1 MTWQPNNVLTYVFRP
16 VSRDLAIRNG
26 SIRYEDFLREIEEG
40 EGDHSRRS
48 PSPRCRKTF
57 DGFDT
62 SARGRL
68 QASLSRAI
76 DRGIDYRREMELE
89 EEGRS
94 ASAGGTGMKEGVVSR
109 QR

>member
-1 MTWQPNNVLTYVFRP
+1 EEATEILDRFDPHGDGN
-16 VSRDLAIRNG
+16 
-26 SIRYEDFLREIEEG
+26 IRYEDFLREIEEG
-40 EGDHSRRS
+40 EGDHVRRS
-48 PSPRCRKTF
+48 PSPRGRKAF
-57 DGFDT
+57 DGGGT
-62 SARGRL
+62 SGRGRL

-94 ASAGGTGMKEGVVSR
+94 ALAGGMGMKEGVVSR